1 MKNFKTLSKKLVAGI
16 STVCMLSFVLSSC
29 LKGSSSN
36 TPAPPV
42 ALLSVVQDS
51 PGQPALDF
59 SINGTRVNASAI
71 NYGGFLDYFQAYAGQ
86 RTFLFSK
93 NGAGTTVL
101 SDTATLKQNVAYTL
115 CLVNL
120 PTTPQFLLL
129 TDTIAQPASG
139 NAALR
144 FVNLSPDATA
154 VDFAVKDGDV
164 FVPNKSFK
172 GFSTFKSIIG
182 KSYNFEI
189 RKAGTSTVLTT
200 LSSVTLNSGFVYTV
214 YLRGFAAATDATKL
228 TADLITNAHP
238 SYN

>member
-1 MKNFKTLSKKLVAGI
+1 MKNFKTISKNLVAGI
-16 STVCMLSFVLSSC
+16 SAVCVLSFMLSSC
-29 LKGSSSN
+29 LKGTSSN
-36 TPAPPV
+36 TPTPPV
-42 ALLSVVQDS
+42 ALLSVIQDS

-59 SINGTRVNASAI
+59 SINGNRVNTAAI
-71 NYGGFLDYFQAYAGQ
+71 NYGGVLDYFQAYAGQ
-86 RTFLFSK
+86 RTFMFSK
-93 NGAGTTVL
+93 NGAGTTVK

-120 PTTPQFLLL
+120 PATPQFLLL
-129 TDTIAQPASG
+129 TDTISQPASG

-164 FVPNKSFK
+164 FVANKSFK
-172 GFSTFKSIIG
+172 GFSTFKPITG
-182 KSYNFEI
+182 KSYTFEI
-189 RKAGTSTVLTT
+189 RKTGTATVL
-200 LSSVTLNSGFVYTV
+200 VTLNNVTLSPGYVYTV
-214 YLRGFAAATDATKL
+214 YLRGLAAATDATKL